1 MQTCPQK
8 RIQGLQCCLP
18 RESHWKARR
27 SNLPCP
33 PVGWGGGSG
42 SQGPGMHWGLGKNH
56 GPRTEPA
63 ELPSLRE
70 QRWRPRRHRSSSFG
84 SRQTPELGS
93 PTDRKGFPGASD
105 GKESACNAEA
115 TGDAGSILGR
125 EDPRRRKWQL
135 TPVFL
140 PGESHGQRSLAGYGP
155 WGRRVRH
162 N

>member
-1 MQTCPQK
+1 MSTEENTGAAMLPS
-8 RIQGLQCCLP
+8 QGEPL
-18 RESHWKARR
+18 ESAPLK
-27 SNLPCP
+27 P
-33 PVGWGGGSG
+33 PVSSCGVGWGLWEPGAGAAL
-42 SQGPGMHWGLGKNH
+42 GPRKNH

-63 ELPSLRE
+63 ELLSLRE
-70 QRWRPRRHRSSSFG
+70 QRWRPRRHGSSSFG

-93 PTDRKGFPGASD
+93 PTDGKGFPGASD
-105 GKESACNAEA
+105 SKESACSAEA

-125 EDPRRRKWQL
+125 EDPRKRKWQL

-140 PGESHGQRSLAGYGP
+140 PGASHGQRSLAGYGP